1 VTFERKRKANENQLL
16 TAAQATID
24 LLTRTVHAN
33 TIIHAIKD
41 KYG

>member
-1 VTFERKRKANENQLL
+1 LKEKRKANKNQLL
-16 TAAQATID
+16 TAAQVTID

-41 KYG
+41 KYE